1 MSCLCFVC
9 LYTYSLVRQ
18 VYMNNMVDVEAG
30 AADHSVFWLGTMLL
44 ICLVVCVVFCFVL
57 FCFVCFHSVSCVP
70 YIAYVSGLHI
80 LDFRFGSL

>member
-9 LYTYSLVRQ
+9 LYAHSLVRQ

-44 ICLVVCVVFCFVL
+44 ICLVVCVVLFCFCFVFCFVL
-57 FCFVCFHSVSCVP
+57 FVFILCLVCPTLLMS
-70 YIAYVSGLHI
+70 
-80 LDFRFGSL
+80 LD

>member
-1 MSCLCFVC
+1 
-9 LYTYSLVRQ
+9 
-18 VYMNNMVDVEAG
+18 MNNMVDVEAG

-44 ICLVVCVVFCFVL
+44 ICLVVCVVFCFV
-57 FCFVCFHSVSCVP
+57 CFHSVSCVP

>member
-9 LYTYSLVRQ
+9 LNTYSLVRQ

-57 FCFVCFHSVSCVP
+57 FVFILFLVCPTLLMSLDCTFLTSASVLCK
-70 YIAYVSGLHI
+70 L
-80 LDFRFGSL
+80 